1 MVTNDIALAVQVR
14 QEQQKEFAQL
24 LAWIAY
30 NGAALT
36 SVAINDPKKFPKI
49 EDAFPNLFEHTEQQ
63 DWRVMK
69 QRIEDWA
76 VAKQNS
82 EN

>member
-1 MVTNDIALAVQVR
+1 VTNDIALAVQVR